1 MTTPMRKS
9 NHSVTL
15 FQAAAD
21 SPTLARL
28 AALAKD
34 SNDRLQAVR
43 ALMPEALWSTIQAG
57 PIDGTSWCILV
68 NNNAVSAKLRQLSPA
83 LLAHLRSKG
92 WDVTAI
98 RLKVKMKANI

>member
-1 MTTPMRKS
+1 MVTSMRKS

-15 FQAAAD
+15 QQAASN

-28 AALAKD
+28 VALAKD
-34 SNDRLQAVR
+34 SNDRLKAVR
-43 ALMPEALWSTIQAG
+43 GLMPEALWSSVQAG
-57 PIDGTSWCILV
+57 PIDGSNWCLLV

-83 LLAHLRSKG
+83 LLAHLRTKG

-98 RLKVKMKANI
+98 RLKVKMKADV